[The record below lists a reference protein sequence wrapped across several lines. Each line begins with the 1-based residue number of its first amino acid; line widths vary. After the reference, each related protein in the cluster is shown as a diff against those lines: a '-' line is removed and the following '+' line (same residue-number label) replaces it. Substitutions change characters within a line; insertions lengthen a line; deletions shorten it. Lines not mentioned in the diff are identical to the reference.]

1 VNLSDKNYCTLDR
14 SQLLFLRANEIA
26 RLGWGTLWDAM
37 GYRTTPAAAARVLGL
52 PPETCLNGRS
62 CTNDFSPLKGLGAI
76 VQFLYLIFRAKAN
89 END

>member
-1 VNLSDKNYCTLDR
+1 
-14 SQLLFLRANEIA
+14 
-26 RLGWGTLWDAM
+26 
-37 GYRTTPAAAARVLGL
+37 LGL

-76 VQFLYLIFRAKAN
+76 AQFLYLIFRAKAN